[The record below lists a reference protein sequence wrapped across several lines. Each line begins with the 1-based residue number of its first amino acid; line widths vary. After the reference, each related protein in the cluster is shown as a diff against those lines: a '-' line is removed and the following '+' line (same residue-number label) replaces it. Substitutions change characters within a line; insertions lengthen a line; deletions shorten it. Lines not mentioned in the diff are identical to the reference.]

1 MRQANLYR
9 KSPGGNTRHII
20 TGDVVLLKEN
30 EPSVRNEWRMGRVM
44 DLVKGKDGQIR
55 GAKVKVLSKKNGK
68 QTVVLRPL
76 QRLIPFE
83 IVSSNESKDPT
94 ETRESELVVQ
104 EYTEKTD
111 YPVTTS
117 VSKRPVRKAAIDGQN
132 ERRFRERF
140 T

>member
-1 MRQANLYR
+1 
-9 KSPGGNTRHII
+9 
-20 TGDVVLLKEN
+20 
-30 EPSVRNEWRMGRVM
+30 MGRVM

-83 IVSSNESKDPT
+83 IVSSNGSEDLT
-94 ETRESELVVQ
+94 ETCESELVAK
-104 EYTEKTD
+104 EYTEKRE

-117 VSKRPVRKAAIDGQN
+117 ISKRPVRKAAINGQN
-132 ERRFRERF
+132 ERRLRELF